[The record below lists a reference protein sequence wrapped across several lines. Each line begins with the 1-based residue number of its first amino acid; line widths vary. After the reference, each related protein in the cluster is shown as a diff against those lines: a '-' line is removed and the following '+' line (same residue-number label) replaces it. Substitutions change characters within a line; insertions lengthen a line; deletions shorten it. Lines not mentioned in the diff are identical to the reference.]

1 MAKLKV
7 EYVLFQVTLTGKKVK
22 LPTKIGSIAAKEGC
36 FLAPLVFKT
45 WKEAKASPL
54 DRSRM
59 IPQVVGNGRYPCFMY
74 DCRFDEY
81 DNHRGYINMIKA
93 EQNREKRDREAR
105 EAAGFSAD
113 ASIEEMLEE
122 GHEFGGDYDAT
133 SSEAIT
139 NIFYEEFSEHLD
151 TIDPDMKEINNLNDA
166 GYNAREIAESLSKNQ
181 WTVTDK
187 IKRIKAERK
196 KFYIS

>member
-7 EYVLFQVTLTGKKVK
+7 EYVLFQVTLTGKTVK

-45 WKEAKASPL
+45 WKEAKSSPY

-59 IPQVVGNGRYPCFMY
+59 IPQLIGNGRYPCFMY
-74 DCRFDEY
+74 DCSFDKY
-81 DNHRGYINMIKA
+81 INHHDYINMIKA
-93 EQNREKRDREAR
+93 EQNQEKRDRGAR
-105 EAAGFSAD
+105 EAAGFSDD
-113 ASIEEMLEE
+113 ASIEELLEE
-122 GHEFGGDYDAT
+122 GHEFGTTYDPT

-139 NIFYEEFSEHLD
+139 NIFYEEFDGHLD
-151 TIDPDMKEINNLNDA
+151 TIDPDFKEINNLNES
-166 GYNAREIAESLSKNQ
+166 GLNAREIAESMSRNK

-187 IKRIKAERK
+187 IKRIKEERK
-196 KFYIS
+196 KFYNS